1 MFDRCLSRMPRVLN
15 MAGFWIWHVR
25 IWKAYTEF
33 RICLN
38 MAQYASMI
46 HENARKCFYMSY
58 SRWICLNMDGYCGM
72 LWICLKN
79 AWINCSDYVKVLNMP
94 LHLRSLTGF
103 WVASDLEYTRVL
115 NMLQYSYNNMIIIIT
130 NVIILDFLFYRFV
143 HPGARQLTILYFLI
157 RVTT

>member
-1 MFDRCLSRMPRVLN
+1 MPLVLN
-15 MAGFWIWHVR
+15 MTGFWMWHVR
-25 IWKAYTEF
+25 ICKTYTEF

-38 MAQYASMI
+38 IAQYASMI
-46 HENARKCFYMSY
+46 HENARIRLYMSY
-58 SRWICLNMDGYCGM
+58 SSWICLNMAGYCGM

-79 AWINCSDYVKVLNMP
+79 AWINCSGYVKVLNMP
-94 LHLRSLTGF
+94 LHHRSLTGF
-103 WVASDLEYTRVL
+103 CVASEIEYTRVL

-157 RVTT
+157 QVTT